1 MNAARKTIAWICI
14 FSILFVGCYGSALI
28 DPKGE
33 EKERI
38 YSDKIEYVIT
48 KDGTKREFV
57 TPPAIMS
64 NALVPKQSVSIPL
77 SDVAQFNAG
86 DGKGKIYMDRIQ
98 FIITKDSTKYEFDT
112 PPKVSDDHIVG
123 LALNKSTSIP
133 LSDVSQVC
141 VTKFKAAETVLLSV
155 AVAGLLYLIIAE
167 ALLVHD
173 MNEVINQG
181 K

>member
-1 MNAARKTIAWICI
+1 
-14 FSILFVGCYGSALI
+14 
-28 DPKGE
+28 
-33 EKERI
+33 
-38 YSDKIEYVIT
+38 
-48 KDGTKREFV
+48 
-57 TPPAIMS
+57 MS

-167 ALLVHD
+167 AVLVHD
-173 MNEVINQG
+173 MNEVINQA